1 MARAPYFTEAEC
13 VIIMQGYEEFK
24 STIQGKSNTSAANKS
39 RQACWQRIADRVN
52 ASSNTAQRTWQQVRM
67 KYKNIMT
74 SANKKKLSIKATG
87 GGPPPEAFSRAEEL
101 AVANNVGRPTMEGV
115 EGGVQS
121 DPGASDMCTLYVQGN
136 IAITLHKLSRC
147 TIMKFKF
154 MCYVQWR
161 GVICKCS
168 SHLQSQAPPVILRYR
183 RTWVRTLCRHC
194 LTRTSRR
201 RFSNPLP
208 LLWLPPLGPPTRKV
222 HFCFVFDSSGS

>member
-121 DPGASDMCTLYVQGN
+121 DPGASDMCTLYVQVEGGN
-136 IAITLHKLSRC
+136 MQVLQPPAEPSTSCDPQVQEDLGEDTLSALSD
-147 TIMKFKF
+147 THIQETF
-154 MCYVQWR
+154 QQPP
-161 GVICKCS
+161 S
-168 SHLQSQAPPVILRYR
+168 PPVASS
-183 RTWVRTLCRHC
+183 
-194 LTRTSRR
+194 TRTSHTE
-201 RFSNPLP
+201 SA
-208 LLWLPPLGPPTRKV
+208 LLLCL
-222 HFCFVFDSSGS
+222 

>member
-52 ASSNTAQRTWQQVRM
+52 ACSNTAQRTWQQVRM

-101 AVANNVGRPTMEGV
+101 AVANNVGRPIMEGV
-115 EGGVQS
+115 EGGVRS
-121 DPGASDMCTLYVQGN
+121 DPGASDMCTLYVQVEGGN
-136 IAITLHKLSRC
+136 MQVLQPPAEPSTSCDPQVQEDLGEDTLSALSD
-147 TIMKFKF
+147 THIQEAF
-154 MCYVQWR
+154 QQPPSPPAA
-161 GVICKCS
+161 S
-168 SHLQSQAPPVILRYR
+168 S
-183 RTWVRTLCRHC
+183 
-194 LTRTSRR
+194 TRTSHTE
-201 RFSNPLP
+201 SA
-208 LLWLPPLGPPTRKV
+208 LLLCL
-222 HFCFVFDSSGS
+222 